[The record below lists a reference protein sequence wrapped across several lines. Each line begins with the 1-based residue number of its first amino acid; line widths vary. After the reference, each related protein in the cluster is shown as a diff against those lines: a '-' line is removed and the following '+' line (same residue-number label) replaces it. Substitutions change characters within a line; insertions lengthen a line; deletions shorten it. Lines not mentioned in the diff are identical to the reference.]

1 MLSMTGDR
9 EQGQEGAEGRVSWVT
24 QTGRAPSVRV
34 WSLALILRA
43 VGNFEVFC
51 VGCGM
56 LGFACSQDN
65 FGFSVANE

>member
-1 MLSMTGDR
+1 MLSMTGEGNKAR
-9 EQGQEGAEGRVSWVT
+9 RGQKGGCHGVT